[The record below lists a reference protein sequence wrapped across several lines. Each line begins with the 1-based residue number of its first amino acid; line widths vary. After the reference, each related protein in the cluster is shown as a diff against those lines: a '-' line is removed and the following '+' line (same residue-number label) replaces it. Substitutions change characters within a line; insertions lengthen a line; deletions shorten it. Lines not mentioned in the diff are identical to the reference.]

1 VANQTI
7 NADCFAESRLRFR
20 AHVSL
25 PNMLA
30 IITAFR
36 SRLLSKDWDYHVW
49 LLQRTLDSM
58 LSQTN
63 RVFTVA
69 IVCHERP
76 RIPQADDPR
85 VRFLPVDFPP
95 PQRNNDDMCADKV
108 LKLSIGAEW
117 AVSNGCSYVMLTDA
131 DDLLNRQVSEF
142 VRRHGG
148 ANGWYTPTEYI
159 YAYGSRWI
167 RKNSRGSTISG
178 PGVIVRSDLLKSE
191 SPPFTGQ
198 WVNLIVEG
206 GEKNYVRFL
215 ARRNRRVITIAATGL
230 AYFQK
235 LMSAEG
241 TPLEPLPLTAN
252 VVINHSDSTSQIT
265 GGIGTA
271 VPDKPTARTALAA
284 LRRIKRIGSTF
295 PSIRPLTRALREEF
309 AIPAPHEVPT
319 AYRHRGSM
327 FSRDISVESWLGKN

>member
-1 VANQTI
+1 
-7 NADCFAESRLRFR
+7 
-20 AHVSL
+20 
-25 PNMLA
+25 MLA

-49 LLQRTLDSM
+49 LLQRTLDSI

-63 RVFTVA
+63 CVFTVA
-69 IVCHERP
+69 VVCHEQP

-85 VRFLPVDFPP
+85 VHILPVDFTP

-108 LKLSIGAEW
+108 LKLSVGAEW
-117 AVSNGCSYVMLTDA
+117 AVSKGCCYVMFTDA
-131 DDLLNRQVSEF
+131 DDLLNRRVSEF
-142 VRRHGG
+142 VKLHSG
-148 ANGWYTPTEYI
+148 ANGWYTPTEYL

-167 RKNSRGSTISG
+167 RMNARPPAVSG

-198 WVNLIVEG
+198 WANLVVEG
-206 GEKNYVRFL
+206 GEGNYVQLL
-215 ARRNRRVITIAATGL
+215 ARRNRRVITIAAAGL

-252 VVINHSDSTSQIT
+252 IVINHSDSTSQVA
-265 GGIGTA
+265 GGIGTP
-271 VPDKPTARTALAA
+271 VPDEPSAFTALAA
-284 LRRIKRIGSTF
+284 LRRVKRIGSTL
-295 PSIRPLTRALREEF
+295 PSIRPLTRALRDEF
-309 AIPAPHEVPT
+309 TIPAPHEIPAV
-319 AYRHRGSM
+319 YRHRGSM
-327 FSRDISVESWLGKN
+327 FSRDISVESWLGSD